1 MITQPPDIL
10 VVSLAQARTTE
21 EGEGGT
27 ALSIIG
33 PVIDKAIEV
42 AHDDGYISVG
52 VGVDIHGGYN
62 VVNARLA
69 VHNIL
74 VQLD

>member
-1 MITQPPDIL
+1 MITQPPNI
-10 VVSLAQARTTE
+10 VSLAQARTTGE
-21 EGEGGT
+21 AEGGT

-33 PVIDKAIEV
+33 SIVDKAIKV

-52 VGVDIHGGYN
+52 AGVDIHVGYD
-62 VVNARLA
+62 VVNARPA
-69 VHNIL
+69 VDNVL

>member
-1 MITQPPDIL
+1 MIAQSPDI
-10 VVSLAQARTTE
+10 VSLAPARMTDE
-21 EGEGGT
+21 AEGGT

-33 PVIDKAIEV
+33 SVVDKAIEV

-52 VGVDIHGGYN
+52 AGVDIHVGYD

-69 VHNIL
+69 VHNVP

>member
-1 MITQPPDIL
+1 MITPPPD
-10 VVSLAQARTTE
+10 VVCLAQARTADKA
-21 EGEGGT
+21 EGGT

-33 PVIDKAIEV
+33 PAIDKAIEV
-42 AHDDGYISVG
+42 AHDDWYISVG
-52 VGVDIHGGYN
+52 AGVDIQVGHD

-69 VHNIL
+69 VHNVL

>member
-1 MITQPPDIL
+1 MITQLPDI
-10 VVSLAQARTTE
+10 VSLGQARTTDE
-21 EGEGGT
+21 ANGGT

-33 PVIDKAIEV
+33 SIVDKAIEV

-52 VGVDIHGGYN
+52 VGVDIHVGYD

-69 VHNIL
+69 VHNVL

>member
-1 MITQPPDIL
+1 MITQPPDI
-10 VVSLAQARTTE
+10 VSLAQARTTHE
-21 EGEGGT
+21 AEGGT

-33 PVIDKAIEV
+33 SVVDKAIEV
-42 AHDDGYISVG
+42 AHDDGYSSVG
-52 VGVDIHGGYN
+52 VGVEIHVGYD

-69 VHNIL
+69 VHNVL